1 MIEAGA
7 RGGQGSGCSL
17 GSTGGMDSVRERCR
31 LCSLTG
37 LEMILSIGCKG
48 TD

>member
-7 RGGQGSGCSL
+7 RGGQDRGCSL
-17 GSTGGMDSVRERCR
+17 ESTGGMASVREGCR

-37 LEMILSIGCKG
+37 LEMILSIGCKR
-48 TD
+48 TE